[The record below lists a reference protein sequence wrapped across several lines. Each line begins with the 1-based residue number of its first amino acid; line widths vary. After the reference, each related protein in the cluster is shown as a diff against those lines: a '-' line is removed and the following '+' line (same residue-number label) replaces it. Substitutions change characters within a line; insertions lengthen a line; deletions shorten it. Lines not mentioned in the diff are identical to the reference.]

1 VCTSETY
8 FSDLSRSILYWSN
21 HFRTHESQSQPH
33 ALERQPS
40 HDRGWVKCDRLSG
53 NQILGVCG
61 GFAINAFA
69 YLCAFGFVYR
79 VSSSQRHELIGD
91 NEEPSRSA
99 GRTL

>member
-1 VCTSETY
+1 M
-8 FSDLSRSILYWSN
+8 LSNANRRATEVGSSAI
-21 HFRTHESQSQPH
+21 
-33 ALERQPS
+33 
-40 HDRGWVKCDRLSG
+40 RLSG

-79 VSSSQRHELIGD
+79 LSPSQRHELIGD